1 MEVDE
6 DLVHRD
12 PAGQHHAPRV
22 EGLSVL
28 DEPAFLGNES
38 HDVAQVFAR
47 CDHERL
53 HDGLQDRLDVSDVGH
68 EGRIVYLLHRTIG
81 HLDLIHHARVS
92 RDDVHV
98 ELAAEALLHD
108 LHVQQ
113 SEESTAQSE
122 AEGSGTLGLEGQRRI
137 VQLKLGDAHLEAL
150 VIGRVDRVNA
160 RKHHRMNLLEARQLR
175 RRIARVGDGVAHLHL
190 ARGLDVG
197 RDVAGLT
204 HRQFIAG
211 VRLGIEGADLLDL
224 NRAARVQQLHHH
236 TRLQGPVGH
245 ADQDHHAF
253 VGVEVAV
260 ENQRLERLRLGRL
273 RCRQT
278 VDDRFQN
285 VRNADAL
292 FGAGHDRV
300 IGRNGQDFLQLLLG
314 HWDIGV
320 RQVDLV
326 DDRNDRQTLLHGQV
340 HIGDGLGL
348 DTLSGI
354 DDEQSSLTGAERTAD
369 LVGEVHMSW
378 GVDQVQLVALPIL
391 GLVVHRDRMGLDG
404 DATLLF
410 QVHRIQMLCLER
422 PILDSSRR
430 LEQSVRQG
438 GLPVVDVGDDAEIAN
453 VCGVHRGAEP
463 IGCGRTF

>member
-22 EGLSVL
+22 EGFGVL

-47 CDHERL
+47 CDHECL
-53 HDGLQDRLDVSDVGH
+53 HDGLQYRLDVGDVGH
-68 EGRIVYLLHRTIG
+68 EGGIVHLLHRTIG

-108 LHVQQ
+108 LHVEQ
-113 SEESTAQSE
+113 SEESAAQPK
-122 AEGSGTLGLEGQRRI
+122 AQRRRALGLEGERRI
-137 VQLKLGDAHLEAL
+137 VQLELGDAYFETL

-160 RKHHRMNLLEARQLR
+160 REHHRMNLLEARQLR
-175 RRIARVGDGVAHLHL
+175 RRIARIGDRVAHLHL

-197 RDVAGLT
+197 RDVAGLA
-204 HRQFIAG
+204 HRQLSAG
-211 VRLGIEGADLLDL
+211 IRLGIEGADLLDL
-224 NRAARVQQLHHH
+224 DRPPGVQELHHH
-236 TRLQGPVGH
+236 ARLQGPVGH
-245 ADQDHHAF
+245 ADQDDHAF

-260 ENQRLERLRLGRL
+260 ENQRLERLGLGGL
-273 RCRQT
+273 GCRQT
-278 VDDRFQN
+278 MDDRFQN
-285 VRNADAL
+285 FRNTDAL
-292 FGAGHDRV
+292 LGAGQDGV
-300 IGRNGQDFLQLLLG
+300 VGRNCQDFLQLLLG
-314 HWDIGV
+314 HRDVGM

-326 DDRNDRQTLLHGQV
+326 DDRNDRQPLLHGQV

-348 DTLSGI
+348 DALCGI
-354 DDEQSSLTGAERTAD
+354 DDEQSPLTGTERTAD

-378 GVDQVQLVALPIL
+378 GVDQVQLVALPVL

-404 DATLLF
+404 DAPLLF
-410 QVHRIQMLCLER
+410 QVHRIQVLCLER

-463 IGCGRTF
+463 TGSGRTF